1 MTTERFPGEQRVEVL
16 IDLIR
21 KSAIHPVDFFRLAQ
35 IIVASG
41 ERAFHLADLSQAR
54 TAALVRN
61 KATHADWNAFDI
73 DGVDHTIKFTK
84 ALLKDHLM

>member
-1 MTTERFPGEQRVEVL
+1 ML

-41 ERAFHLADLSQAR
+41 ERAFHLEQYGVYWLVHVCRAREAHVLELEVAQDAARRVVSSQYA
-54 TAALVRN
+54 
-61 KATHADWNAFDI
+61 
-73 DGVDHTIKFTK
+73 
-84 ALLKDHLM
+84 

>member
-16 IDLIR
+16 GDLIR
-21 KSAIHPVDFFRLAQ
+21 KSAIHTVDFSRLAQ
-35 IIVASG
+35 IIAASG

-61 KATHADWNAFDI
+61 KATHADWNAFDM

-84 ALLKDHLM
+84 II